1 MDISPP
7 VQAIVRG
14 EVVGGGKQLVLFENH
29 FSPLFSIAAVKV
41 FHIFDT
47 LSMF

>member
-7 VQAIVRG
+7 VQAIM
-14 EVVGGGKQLVLFENH
+14 VVGGGKQLVLFENH
-29 FSPLFSIAAVKV
+29 FSPLFSIAAVIV